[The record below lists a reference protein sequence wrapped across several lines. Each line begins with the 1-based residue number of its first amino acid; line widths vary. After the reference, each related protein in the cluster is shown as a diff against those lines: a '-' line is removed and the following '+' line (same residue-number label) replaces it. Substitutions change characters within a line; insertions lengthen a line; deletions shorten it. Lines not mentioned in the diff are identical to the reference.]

1 MNEKEEKLII
11 TELEKL
17 ERDLKSAFGEEDYI
31 DVSETFKETMPDAS
45 FEEKMKT
52 IKYIRT
58 MTGLTTFKFQKGA
71 LSKKTDKQKKK
82 NKEKMKKKS
91 KKNNRKK

>member
-1 MNEKEEKLII
+1 MNEKEEKLI
-11 TELEKL
+11 TVELEKL
-17 ERDLKSAFGEEDYI
+17 EKDLKDAFGEEDYI
-31 DVSETFKETMPDAS
+31 DVSETIKETMPDAS

-58 MTGLTTFKFQKGA
+58 MTGLTIFKTQKSTKA
-71 LSKKTDKQKKK
+71 KKTDKQKKK
-82 NKEKMKKKS
+82 SKEKMKKKS